1 FESRNMSHG
10 VNAITAYLHA
20 CRIQNEA
27 KARKYLSK
35 VLMLQSY
42 DDESAVL
49 AKTTEK
55 YNPGVPPIN
64 WLPWVPQLLQCIVRP
79 EGNHLLSIISHIS
92 KLYPQAVYFPMR
104 TLY

>member
-1 FESRNMSHG
+1 
-10 VNAITAYLHA
+10 
-20 CRIQNEA
+20 
-27 KARKYLSK
+27 
-35 VLMLQSY
+35 MLQSY

-64 WLPWVPQLLQCIVRP
+64 WLPLVPQLLQCIVRP

-92 KLYPQAVYFPMR
+92 KLYPQAVYFSMC
-104 TLY
+104 TLYMTLKMELREMRNKHNYILNAAKSKYRFD